1 MMMSQLS
8 DTLRIGA
15 VSIFVGFLLCL
26 ALLSALGYLHLGDL
40 LHRPGAI
47 QGRGKNHG
55 NTDSRRLREVY
66 NLISKLT
73 ATLKYQRVLEIALDL
88 GARVLATPNSPA
100 EKLVSAVM
108 LFTESDYEHPVLTV
122 GSARHFTQADLR
134 TVLPGTSGLI
144 GEVIAEGLPKSSDT
158 LAQDPEL
165 SRIVALRTCGVAYCL
180 PLRAGLDTYGV
191 LLFAHSDPNFFTQP
205 KCELLEI
212 ISHQSVIAIQN
223 ARLYSDIQQEKE
235 RMIEIQEQE
244 HKKLAR
250 DLHDG
255 PTQSMAAIAMR
266 LNFARRLL
274 ERDPKATADELLK
287 IEELARRTT
296 KEIRHMLFTLRP
308 LELESQGL
316 VGALKAMAEKT
327 HETYNQNVIVEAEE
341 HVVSQLEMSRQTIA
355 FYIAEEAI
363 NNACKYAQ
371 ANTIWVRMKGF
382 NNDFVLLEIQD
393 DGVGF
398 DKTAVESNY
407 DQRGSLGLKNM
418 NERSDMVNGVFRL
431 DSSVGK
437 GTTIRVVIPLTE
449 EAAERLRRGG

>member
-1 MMMSQLS
+1 MPMSLFNY
-8 DTLRIGA
+8 TLL
-15 VSIFVGFLLCL
+15 VSGIAIIVGILLCL
-26 ALLSALGYLHLGDL
+26 AILSALGQLHIGDL
-40 LHRPGAI
+40 FHRPRTGPKGI
-47 QGRGKNHG
+47 KPLW
-55 NTDSRRLREVY
+55 DIDYRRLRDIY
-66 NLISKLT
+66 NLISKVT

-88 GARVLATPNSPA
+88 GARVLATPNIPA
-100 EKLVSAVM
+100 DKLISAVL
-108 LFTESDYEHPVLTV
+108 LFTESDLEHPVLTV
-122 GSARHFTQADLR
+122 GSARHFTQSDLR
-134 TVLPGTSGLI
+134 VVLPGTSGLI
-144 GEVIAEGLPKSSDT
+144 GEVIAEGIPKSLND
-158 LAQDPEL
+158 LARDPEL
-165 SRIVALRTCGVAYCL
+165 IRLVALRACGVAYCL

-191 LLFAHSDPNFFTQP
+191 LLFAHSDPNFFTQS

-274 ERDPKATADELLK
+274 ERDPKATADELMK
-287 IEELARRTT
+287 IEQLARRTT
-296 KEIRHMLFTLRP
+296 TEIRHMLFTLRP

-316 VGALKAMAEKT
+316 IGALEAMAEKT

-341 HVVSQLEMSRQTIA
+341 NVVSQLEMSRQTII

-371 ANTIWVRMKGF
+371 ANHIWVRMKGL
-382 NNDFVLLEIQD
+382 DKDIVMLEVQD

-398 DKTAVESNY
+398 DKKAVESTY
-407 DQRGSLGLKNM
+407 EQRGSLGLKNM
-418 NERSDMVNGVFRL
+418 NERTEMVNGVFQL
-431 DSSVGK
+431 SSTMGK
-437 GTTIRVVIPLTE
+437 GTTVRVVIPLTE
-449 EAAERLRRGG
+449 EATDRLRRGG